1 MIISEKLFSRLN
13 NAELEKDDEQLL
25 LFKIIKAY
33 SSNDRDKHLLYKLL
47 TGYNF
52 NSTPK
57 IGLEVQPLTKRN
69 NEGNTNL
76 DLAMGNIQQRT
87 NTTSGIELGNSN
99 DSFLFCEA
107 KWSSDISYGV
117 KYCTIRN
124 QLQRVIETA
133 LTFSNTL
140 NFNNHIFV
148 TLLTPKLHKIN
159 YLDKI
164 NSRFYGYKYDEYLNN
179 PTSIFLK
186 EIRSNEIS
194 TKIPFKDEK
203 YDKIVENN
211 LKKLCLNW
219 VTIEDLIESIP
230 DKNLSNELKNLYNE
244 FSK

>member
-1 MIISEKLFSRLN
+1 MIISEKLFSRLD
-13 NAELEKDDEQLL
+13 AEDLKKDDEQLL

-33 SSNDRDKHLLYKLL
+33 SFNYSNKHLLYKLL
-47 TGYNF
+47 TGYNS
-52 NSTPK
+52 NSILK

-76 DLAMGNIQQRT
+76 DLAMGNIQQRI

-133 LTFSNTL
+133 LTFPNSSD
-140 NFNNHIFV
+140 FNGQIFV
-148 TLLTPKLHKIN
+148 TLLTPELHKIN
-159 YLDKI
+159 FLDKI

-179 PTSIFLK
+179 PTSTFLK

-194 TKIPFKDEK
+194 TKLPFKDNK

-219 VTIEDLIESIP
+219 VTIEELIKNIP
-230 DKNLSNELKNLYNE
+230 DKNLSNEIKNLYEE

>member
-1 MIISEKLFSRLN
+1 MIISEKLFLRLN
-13 NAELEKDDEQLL
+13 NEDLKKDDEQLL

-33 SSNDRDKHLLYKLL
+33 SSNDGDKHLLYKLL

-57 IGLEVQPLTKRN
+57 IGLEVQPLTKRD

-76 DLAMGNIQQRT
+76 DLAMGNIQQRI

-133 LTFSNTL
+133 LTFPNTSD
-140 NFNNHIFV
+140 FNGQIFV
-148 TLLTPKLHKIN
+148 TLLTPKLHKKN
-159 YLDKI
+159 YSKKM
-164 NSRFYGYKYDEYLNN
+164 NSRFYAYKYDEYLNN
-179 PTSIFLK
+179 PTSTFLE

-194 TKIPFKDEK
+194 AKLPFKDEK
-203 YDKIVENN
+203 YDKIIENN

-219 VTIEDLIESIP
+219 VTIEDLIEKIP
-230 DKNLSNELKNLYNE
+230 DKNLSNEIKNLYNK

>member
-1 MIISEKLFSRLN
+1 
-13 NAELEKDDEQLL
+13 
-25 LFKIIKAY
+25 
-33 SSNDRDKHLLYKLL
+33 
-47 TGYNF
+47 
-52 NSTPK
+52 
-57 IGLEVQPLTKRN
+57 
-69 NEGNTNL
+69 
-76 DLAMGNIQQRT
+76 MGNIQQRI

-133 LTFSNTL
+133 LTFPNSSD
-140 NFNNHIFV
+140 FNGQIFV
-148 TLLTPKLHKIN
+148 TLLTPELHKIN
-159 YLDKI
+159 FLDKI

-179 PTSIFLK
+179 PTSTFLK

-194 TKIPFKDEK
+194 TKLPFKDNK

-219 VTIEDLIESIP
+219 VTIEELIKNIP
-230 DKNLSNELKNLYNE
+230 DKNLSNEIKNLYEE